1 MTLLFLTRIRTRP
14 SGITVN
20 VMRSPAFMRRRSR
33 ICLGMVV
40 CPLLVRVAS
49 VFMTIGLSPY
59 QVYYSKETFIVQP
72 RMSARRGDGIAR
84 LVYQF
89 TARAV
94 PTLLRTFGDVRRSFE
109 RRNFP
114 PAQLFLC
121 TTHGASRPVC
131 RYAGVPAERS
141 YRAPLMER
149 DRDRKYASDPPSISV
164 ALFRHT

>member
-1 MTLLFLTRIRTRP
+1 RESRSTGTGFRPFLYRLPARDMTLLFLTRIRTRP

-49 VFMTIGLSPY
+49 VFMTIGPSPY
-59 QVYYSKETFIVQP
+59 QIYYSKETFIGQP
-72 RMSARRGDGIAR
+72 RTSTRRGDGIAR

-94 PTLLRTFGDVRRSFE
+94 PALLRTFDAVRRSFE

-114 PAQLFLC
+114 PAQRFLC
-121 TTHGASRPVC
+121 TTH
-131 RYAGVPAERS
+131 
-141 YRAPLMER
+141 RA
-149 DRDRKYASDPPSISV
+149 
-164 ALFRHT
+164 